1 MAQQHTVRFEPVGIE
16 IDVDEDETIL
26 DSAFRQ
32 GLTLPHGCKEGQ
44 CASCKAFLLEGEV
57 DLEKYSTFALAD
69 YEQEEGYTLLCR
81 AHAYSDVDVELL
93 HYDEEM
99 LRSGNIVQDVQT
111 EVVAIEELTADIR
124 RLRLKLIEPTEIMFN
139 PGQYVDIKVPGTD
152 VTRAFSMA
160 NTSSRD
166 NELEFM
172 IKIYE
177 GGRFSGLLDGELEP
191 GTKLAVKGP
200 YGVFVLREHS
210 DADITFIGGGAG
222 MAPIYSLLT
231 SMAEKNIERKATYY
245 YGARTRDDLFQLEEF
260 EQLSERLP
268 NFTFVP
274 ALSEPADDD
283 DWDGETGL
291 ITEVVER
298 LEDDL
303 TGTHAYL
310 CGPPP
315 MIDACI
321 PVLEAK
327 GLTEDEI
334 FFDKFTTSAN
344 AEEG

>member
-1 MAQQHTVRFEPVGIE
+1 MAQQHKVRFEPVGIE
-16 IDVDEDETIL
+16 IEVSEDETIL
-26 DSAFRQ
+26 NGAFRQ
-32 GLTLPHGCKEGQ
+32 GLQLPHGCKEGQ
-44 CASCKAFLLEGEV
+44 CASCKSFLLDGEV

-69 YEQEEGYTLLCR
+69 YEEEEGYTLLCR
-81 AHAYSDVDVELL
+81 AHAYSDIEVELL

-99 LRSGNIVQDVQT
+99 LRAGNPVQLART
-111 EVVAIEELTADIR
+111 EVAAIEELTPDIR
-124 RLRLKLIEPTEIMFN
+124 LLRLKLVEPTEVGFT
-139 PGQYVDIKVPGTD
+139 PGQYVDIKVPGAD
-152 VTRAFSMA
+152 VTRSFSMA
-160 NTSSRD
+160 NTSSKEG
-166 NELEFM
+166 ELDFM

-177 GGRFSGLLDGELEP
+177 GGRFSGLLDSELEP
-191 GTKLAVKGP
+191 GVELEIKGP
-200 YGVFVLREHS
+200 YGVFMLREHS

-231 SMAEKNIERKATYY
+231 SMAEKEIERKATYY
-245 YGARTRDDLFQLEEF
+245 YGARTRDDLFHLEQF
-260 EQLSERLP
+260 EQLAERMP

-274 ALSEPADDD
+274 ALSEAADD
-283 DWDGETGL
+283 DWDGEKGL

-298 LEDDL
+298 MEDDL
-303 TGTHAYL
+303 SGTHAYL

-344 AEEG
+344 AEGE

>member
-1 MAQQHTVRFEPVGIE
+1 MAQQHKVRFEPVGIE
-16 IDVDEDETIL
+16 IEVSEDETIL
-26 DSAFRQ
+26 NGAFRQ
-32 GLTLPHGCKEGQ
+32 GLQLPHGCKEGQ
-44 CASCKAFLLEGEV
+44 CASCKSFLLDGEV

-69 YEQEEGYTLLCR
+69 YEEEEGYTLLCR
-81 AHAYSDVDVELL
+81 AHAYSDIEVELL

-99 LRSGNIVQDVQT
+99 LRAGNPVQLART
-111 EVVAIEELTADIR
+111 EVAAIEELTPDIR
-124 RLRLKLIEPTEIMFN
+124 LLRLKLVEPTEVGFT
-139 PGQYVDIKVPGTD
+139 PGQYVDIKVPGAD
-152 VTRAFSMA
+152 VTRSFSMA
-160 NTSSRD
+160 NTSSKEG
-166 NELEFM
+166 ELDFM

-177 GGRFSGLLDGELEP
+177 GGRFSGLLDSELEP
-191 GTKLAVKGP
+191 GVELEIKGP
-200 YGVFVLREHS
+200 YGVFMLREHS

-231 SMAEKNIERKATYY
+231 SMAEKEIERKATYY
-245 YGARTRDDLFQLEEF
+245 YGARTRDDLFHLEQF
-260 EQLSERLP
+260 EQLAERMP

-274 ALSEPADDD
+274 ALSEAAHD
-283 DWDGETGL
+283 DWDGEKGL

-298 LEDDL
+298 MEDDL
-303 TGTHAYL
+303 SGTHAYL

-344 AEEG
+344 AEGE